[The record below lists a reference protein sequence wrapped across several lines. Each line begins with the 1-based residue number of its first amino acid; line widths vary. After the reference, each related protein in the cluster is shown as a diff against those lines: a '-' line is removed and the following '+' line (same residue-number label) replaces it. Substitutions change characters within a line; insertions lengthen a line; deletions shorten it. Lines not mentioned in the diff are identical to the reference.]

1 MKYFEFE
8 FIEIVNEKVAN
19 KGEALYYTSGE
30 QNSDEMKNLA
40 REIIK
45 KPAAVISI
53 ISATEI
59 DRGTFI

>member
-19 KGEALYYTSGE
+19 QGEALYYTSGE

-45 KPAAVISI
+45 ILLQLSVSYRQQK
-53 ISATEI
+53 
-59 DRGTFI
+59 